1 MDQTDKTLLRALQE
15 NGRITYH
22 ELAEKTD
29 LTVPAIRDRIIKL
42 KERGIIR
49 GYHAHVDAKLLNKDI
64 TAFIMIESVAIH
76 YQDLIDYALQE
87 PAIQECHSITGGG
100 SHLLKVRT
108 KNTVSLEK
116 LLSKIQCWPGVKG
129 TETHVVL
136 STFKDSTFIEPD
148 ETELES

>member
-1 MDQTDKTLLRALQE
+1 MDQTDKILLRALQE

-22 ELAEKTD
+22 ELAEKTG
-29 LTVPAIRDRIIKL
+29 LTVPAVRDRIIKL

-49 GYHAHVDAKLLNKDI
+49 GFHAVVDAKLLNKDI

-76 YQDLIDYALQE
+76 YRDLIDYARQE

-100 SHLLKVRT
+100 SHLIKVRT
-108 KNTVSLEK
+108 KNTNSLEK

-136 STFKDSTFIEPD
+136 STFKENTFTEPD
-148 ETELES
+148 ETELEK